1 MMIRK
6 QSLVNQSTN
15 PFVIVIQKLDQLPNN
30 INDITREQIV
40 SLTESLIGWGSP
52 DEMMALAKTTSR
64 TLFVDVEPNERVQII
79 NKLVN
84 QTLVLLV
91 EQLLHITIHF
101 LVYRQLS
108 KLRLALDSETTAH
121 ANLVASE
128 TIKLL
133 SDTTPE
139 KNPNSSNLIAEKS
152 QRSSSADSTPKKS
165 KETEHDLA
173 GKAAKAF
180 LVGQSEERVQA
191 LSVIMLHLCTGLQ
204 YAQGVANQ

>member
-1 MMIRK
+1 MK
-6 QSLVNQSTN
+6 
-15 PFVIVIQKLDQLPNN
+15 IVIFLLF
-30 INDITREQIV
+30 
-40 SLTESLIGWGSP
+40 
-52 DEMMALAKTTSR
+52 TT
-64 TLFVDVEPNERVQII
+64 
-79 NKLVN
+79 
-84 QTLVLLV
+84 
-91 EQLLHITIHF
+91 
-101 LVYRQLS
+101 QLS

-139 KNPNSSNLIAEKS
+139 RNPNSSSLTPEKS
-152 QRSSSADSTPKKS
+152 KRGSSSAESTPKKPR
-165 KETEHDLA
+165 ENEHDLA
-173 GKAAKAF
+173 GKAF